1 MAILNQLIRP
11 EEFARLPQEDQE
23 IIKTFVNAGGAVAEA
38 LDSANARVTD
48 IDNPRFIRKFSPQL
62 KDTIAKVEGLDEAKA
77 KLMRRF

>member
-48 IDNPRFIRKFSPQL
+48 IDNPRFIR
-62 KDTIAKVEGLDEAKA
+62 
-77 KLMRRF
+77 